1 MKLLDTLKISLL
13 NIKSNKFKSRI
24 FIIVFG
30 IFFILLSLIFSVNKT
45 LNMFIDRYINA
56 DFQLQDNIIDSS
68 LYILNSNNIETI
80 KDAINRLAGSIDT
93 IIIDSLPMLTNK
105 ENNADKV
112 ISEVQ
117 RIISICNR
125 NKIDLYIINQYRM
138 NNKCE
143 NYTYYLNRLRL
154 YYNKRIKVG

>member
-1 MKLLDTLKISLL
+1 MIYEIYGDPDVGKSSYILDKVQKEDKLCLY
-13 NIKSNKFKSRI
+13 
-24 FIIVFG
+24 V
-30 IFFILLSLIFSVNKT
+30 
-45 LNMFIDRYINA
+45 NA

-68 LYILNSNNIETI
+68 LYILNSNDVSII
-80 KDAINRLAGSIDT
+80 KDAANRLAGSIDI

-105 ENNADKV
+105 EHNTDKA

-117 RIISICNR
+117 KIVSICNR

-143 NYTYYLNRLRL
+143 EYTYYLNRLRL

>member
-1 MKLLDTLKISLL
+1 MVYEIHGSPDSGKSSYILNKVKEEDKLCL
-13 NIKSNKFKSRI
+13 
-24 FIIVFG
+24 
-30 IFFILLSLIFSVNKT
+30 
-45 LNMFIDRYINA
+45 YINA
-56 DFQLQDNIIDSS
+56 DFQLLDNIIDSS

-80 KDAINRLAGSIDT
+80 KDAISRLVGSIDT

-105 ENNADKV
+105 ENNANKV
-112 ISEVQ
+112 ISEIQ
-117 RIISICNR
+117 KIISICNR

-143 NYTYYLNRLRL
+143 EYTYYLNRLKL

>member
-1 MKLLDTLKISLL
+1 MIYEIHGDPDTGKSSYILNKIKEEEKLCL
-13 NIKSNKFKSRI
+13 
-24 FIIVFG
+24 
-30 IFFILLSLIFSVNKT
+30 
-45 LNMFIDRYINA
+45 YINA

-68 LYILNSNNIETI
+68 LYILNSNNIESI

-112 ISEVQ
+112 ISEIQ

>member
-1 MKLLDTLKISLL
+1 MVYEIHGSPDSGKSSYILNKVKEEDKLCL
-13 NIKSNKFKSRI
+13 
-24 FIIVFG
+24 
-30 IFFILLSLIFSVNKT
+30 
-45 LNMFIDRYINA
+45 YINA
-56 DFQLQDNIIDSS
+56 DFQLLDNIIDSS

-80 KDAINRLAGSIDT
+80 KDAISRLAGSIDT

-105 ENNADKV
+105 ENNANKV
-112 ISEVQ
+112 ISEIQ
-117 RIISICNR
+117 KIISICNR

-143 NYTYYLNRLRL
+143 EYTYYLNRLRL

>member
-1 MKLLDTLKISLL
+1 MIYEIYGDPDTGKSSYILNKIKEEEKLCL
-13 NIKSNKFKSRI
+13 
-24 FIIVFG
+24 
-30 IFFILLSLIFSVNKT
+30 
-45 LNMFIDRYINA
+45 YINA

>member
-1 MKLLDTLKISLL
+1 MIEEIHWNPDSGKSSYILNKIKEEEKLCLY
-13 NIKSNKFKSRI
+13 
-24 FIIVFG
+24 V
-30 IFFILLSLIFSVNKT
+30 
-45 LNMFIDRYINA
+45 NA

>member
-1 MKLLDTLKISLL
+1 MIYEIYGNPDVGKSSYILNKIQKEDKLCLY
-13 NIKSNKFKSRI
+13 
-24 FIIVFG
+24 V
-30 IFFILLSLIFSVNKT
+30 
-45 LNMFIDRYINA
+45 NA

-68 LYILNSNNIETI
+68 LYILNSNDVSII
-80 KDAINRLAGSIDT
+80 KDAANRLAGSIDI

-105 ENNADKV
+105 EHNTDKV

-117 RIISICNR
+117 KIVSICNR

-138 NNKCE
+138 NSKCE
-143 NYTYYLNRLRL
+143 EYTYYLNRLRL

>member
-1 MKLLDTLKISLL
+1 MVYEIHGSPDSGKSSYILNKVKEEDKLCL
-13 NIKSNKFKSRI
+13 
-24 FIIVFG
+24 
-30 IFFILLSLIFSVNKT
+30 
-45 LNMFIDRYINA
+45 YINA
-56 DFQLQDNIIDSS
+56 DFQLLDNIIDSS

-80 KDAINRLAGSIDT
+80 KDAISRLVGSIDT

-105 ENNADKV
+105 ENNANKV
-112 ISEVQ
+112 ISEIQ
-117 RIISICNR
+117 KIISICNR

-143 NYTYYLNRLRL
+143 EYTYYLNRLRL

>member
-1 MKLLDTLKISLL
+1 M
-13 NIKSNKFKSRI
+13 R
-24 FIIVFG
+24 
-30 IFFILLSLIFSVNKT
+30 
-45 LNMFIDRYINA
+45 
-56 DFQLQDNIIDSS
+56 
-68 LYILNSNNIETI
+68 TI

>member
-1 MKLLDTLKISLL
+1 MIYEIYGNPDTGKSSYVLNKIKEEEKLCL
-13 NIKSNKFKSRI
+13 
-24 FIIVFG
+24 
-30 IFFILLSLIFSVNKT
+30 
-45 LNMFIDRYINA
+45 YINA

>member
-1 MKLLDTLKISLL
+1 MIYEIHGNPDTGKSSYILNKIQKEDKLCLY
-13 NIKSNKFKSRI
+13 
-24 FIIVFG
+24 V
-30 IFFILLSLIFSVNKT
+30 
-45 LNMFIDRYINA
+45 NA

-68 LYILNSNNIETI
+68 LYILNSNDILII
-80 KDAINRLAGSIDT
+80 KDAISRLAGSIDT

-105 ENNADKV
+105 EHNADKV

-117 RIISICNR
+117 KVISICNR

-138 NNKCE
+138 NNKYE
-143 NYTYYLNRLRL
+143 EYTYYLNRLRL

>member
-1 MKLLDTLKISLL
+1 MVYEIHGSPDSGKSSYILNKVKEEDKLCL
-13 NIKSNKFKSRI
+13 
-24 FIIVFG
+24 
-30 IFFILLSLIFSVNKT
+30 
-45 LNMFIDRYINA
+45 YINA
-56 DFQLQDNIIDSS
+56 DFQLLDNIIDSS

>member
-1 MKLLDTLKISLL
+1 MIYEIYGDPDVGKSSYILDKVQKEDKLCLY
-13 NIKSNKFKSRI
+13 
-24 FIIVFG
+24 V
-30 IFFILLSLIFSVNKT
+30 
-45 LNMFIDRYINA
+45 NA

-68 LYILNSNNIETI
+68 LYILNSNDVSII
-80 KDAINRLAGSIDT
+80 KDAANRLAGSIDI

-105 ENNADKV
+105 EHNIDKA

-117 RIISICNR
+117 KIVSICNR

-143 NYTYYLNRLRL
+143 EYTYYLNRLRL

>member
-1 MKLLDTLKISLL
+1 M
-13 NIKSNKFKSRI
+13 IKQRL
-24 FIIVFG
+24 II
-30 IFFILLSLIFSVNKT
+30 T
-45 LNMFIDRYINA
+45 
-56 DFQLQDNIIDSS
+56 
-68 LYILNSNNIETI
+68 TI
-80 KDAINRLAGSIDT
+80 IDT

-112 ISEVQ
+112 ISEIQ

>member
-1 MKLLDTLKISLL
+1 MVYEIHGSPDSGKSSYILNKVKEEDKLCL
-13 NIKSNKFKSRI
+13 
-24 FIIVFG
+24 
-30 IFFILLSLIFSVNKT
+30 
-45 LNMFIDRYINA
+45 YINA
-56 DFQLQDNIIDSS
+56 DFQLLDNIIDSS

-80 KDAINRLAGSIDT
+80 KDAISRLAGSIDT

-105 ENNADKV
+105 ENNANKV
-112 ISEVQ
+112 ISEIQ
-117 RIISICNR
+117 KIISICNR

-143 NYTYYLNRLRL
+143 EYTYYLNRLKL

>member
-1 MKLLDTLKISLL
+1 MIYEIYGDPDVGKSSYILDKVQKEDKLCLY
-13 NIKSNKFKSRI
+13 
-24 FIIVFG
+24 V
-30 IFFILLSLIFSVNKT
+30 
-45 LNMFIDRYINA
+45 NA

-68 LYILNSNNIETI
+68 LYILNSNDVSII
-80 KDAINRLAGSIDT
+80 KDAANRLAGSIDI

-105 ENNADKV
+105 EHNIDKAT
-112 ISEVQ
+112 SEVQ
-117 RIISICNR
+117 IIVSICNR

-143 NYTYYLNRLRL
+143 EYTYYLNRLRL